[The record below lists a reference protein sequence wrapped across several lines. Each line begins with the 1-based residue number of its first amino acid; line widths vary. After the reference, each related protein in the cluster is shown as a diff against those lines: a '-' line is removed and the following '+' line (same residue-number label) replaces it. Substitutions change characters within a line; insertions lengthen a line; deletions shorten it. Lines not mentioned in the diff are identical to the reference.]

1 MSEDPIFQTETM
13 ADVWRK
19 QGRYAEAIRIYA
31 TLLEKEPARSDLAE
45 KLAAT
50 RSEYAC
56 LEPVGL
62 RTGRLLQQWVE
73 ALLRLRRQVDIR
85 AIRPD

>member
-1 MSEDPIFQTETM
+1 MSMDTIFETETM

-31 TLLEKEPARSDLAE
+31 ILLEKEPARSDLAE

-50 RSEYAC
+50 RSEYGR
-56 LEPVGL
+56 LDPVDL
-62 RTGRLLQQWVE
+62 RTGRILQQWIE
-73 ALLRLRRQVDIR
+73 ILLRFKRQTDIR
-85 AIRPD
+85 AVRPD

>member
-1 MSEDPIFQTETM
+1 MSEDSIFQTETM

-45 KLAAT
+45 KLAST
-50 RSEYAC
+50 RSEYKNQ
-56 LEPVGL
+56 EPIGF
-62 RTGRLLQQWVE
+62 RTGRLLQQWAE
-73 ALLRLRRQVDIR
+73 ALLRLRRQADIR

>member
-50 RSEYAC
+50 RSEYER